1 MHESGL
7 IQPLVA
13 RVLEVASEAGARR
26 VLRVT
31 LRLGAL
37 CPLSRAHLAAHFR
50 EATAGTVAADAALE
64 VVNEDDPSAATA
76 QSLLLESVE
85 VES

>member
-7 IQPLVA
+7 VQPLVD
-13 RVLEVASEAGARR
+13 RVLELASEAGARR

-37 CPLSRAHLAAHFR
+37 CSLSGAHLAAHFR
-50 EATAGTVAADAALE
+50 EAASGTMAADAALD
-64 VVNEDDPSAATA
+64 VVNEHDPSAETA
-76 QSLLLESVE
+76 QSLVLESVE

>member
-7 IQPLVA
+7 IQPLVD
-13 RVLEVASEAGARR
+13 RVLELAREAGARR

-31 LRLGAL
+31 LRLGPL
-37 CPLSRAHLAAHFR
+37 CQLSGPHLAGHFR
-50 EATAGTVAADAALE
+50 EATAGTMAAGAALE
-64 VVNEDDPSAATA
+64 LVTGNDPLAATA
-76 QSLLLESVE
+76 QSLVLESVE